1 MRGCSNSV
9 KIGGLVPPFSF
20 KGFIATFRCLQT
32 GNTVSFT
39 YQHDIDSMR
48 GHQGYVRVDEPEV
61 TIESEIRTDT
71 AFRAP
76 VIPTIKRMGRPR
88 KVANG

>member
-1 MRGCSNSV
+1 M
-9 KIGGLVPPFSF
+9 
-20 KGFIATFRCLQT
+20 ATFRCLQT

-48 GHQGYVRVDEPEV
+48 GHQGYVRVDETEV
-61 TIESEIRTDT
+61 TIESETRTDT